1 MSSFCLSTF
10 GPNTLLIFFF
20 CSSLVFSLANSAFH
34 QCLERSL
41 IIVSSTFDR
50 NIQLMEVTAKQ
61 WIFYDLLVHPRINQE
76 AFF

>member
-10 GPNTLLIFFF
+10 GPNTLHIFFF
-20 CSSLVFSLANSAFH
+20 CSSLVFSLANSAFD